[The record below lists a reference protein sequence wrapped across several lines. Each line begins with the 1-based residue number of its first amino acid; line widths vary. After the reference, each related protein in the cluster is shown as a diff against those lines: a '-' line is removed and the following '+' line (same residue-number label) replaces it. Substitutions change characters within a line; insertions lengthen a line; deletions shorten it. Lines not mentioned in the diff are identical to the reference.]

1 MWVDTSQL
9 LALCLPRGGLW
20 FALTLVQEPE
30 LKLQPW
36 PLRWELYLLC
46 HLFFSFSVSDSRQQN
61 LIRAFSPT
69 PINSNPIPLQRRKDE
84 ENNYDIPGIKSL
96 VMSLFPP
103 WKYDLLQYKL
113 WDLLSVCSHL
123 ITAMVFTGSHFVQRL
138 FANRSSMSLASIR
151 DRPTCSRETCTRLI
165 ARKRCM
171 CIKCARCQGHFKA

>member
-9 LALCLPRGGLW
+9 LALCLQRGGLW
-20 FALTLVQEPE
+20 FTLTLVQEPE

-69 PINSNPIPLQRRKDE
+69 PINSNPIPPQRRKDE
-84 ENNYDIPGIKSL
+84 ENNYDIPSIKSL
-96 VMSLFPP
+96 VMSLSPP
-103 WKYDLLQYKL
+103 WKYDLLRYKL

-123 ITAMVFTGSHFVQRL
+123 ITAVVFTGSHFVQRL
-138 FANRSSMSLASIR
+138 FSNRSSMSLAPVR
-151 DRPTCSRETCTRLI
+151 DRHRPTRSHETCAGLI
-165 ARKRCM
+165 ARKRCV
-171 CIKCARCQGHFKA
+171 CVKCFCC

>member
-9 LALCLPRGGLW
+9 LALCLLRGGLW

-61 LIRAFSPT
+61 LIRAFSPM
-69 PINSNPIPLQRRKDE
+69 PINSNPIPPQCRKDE

-96 VMSLFPP
+96 VMSVSLL
-103 WKYDLLQYKL
+103 WKYDLLRYKL
-113 WDLLSVCSHL
+113 WDLLSVCSHV
-123 ITAMVFTGSHFVQRL
+123 ITAVVFTGSHFVQRL
-138 FANRSSMSLASIR
+138 SANWSSMSLAPVR
-151 DRPTCSRETCTRLI
+151 DRHRPTRSRETCTRLM
-165 ARKRCM
+165 ARKRCV
-171 CIKCARCQGHFKA
+171 CLVCAYR